1 MVRLRV
7 LGPIEADVRG
17 QQIDL
22 GGPKQRAA
30 LALLVIGRGEA
41 VSIDR
46 LIEQLWRGEPPPRAI
61 ASLQAFVSNLRRLL
75 EPDRPR
81 RAPATVLVTVPPGY
95 ALRLPEDAVDAWR
108 FERAVRQAREAP
120 PGQVRQLLDE
130 ALGCWRGDAYAEVA
144 DEAWAAAE
152 ITRLTDLRLAA
163 QELTIGA
170 ALGTGR
176 TLDAIS
182 LADAVTRAHPLR
194 EEGWR
199 LLGLALWAS
208 GRQADALAALR
219 RNRRI
224 LRDELGIVPGPP
236 LVALEQAILTQ
247 RMEVLH
253 EAAPPGAGPGQP
265 DPLAGPG
272 RREPDPLAG
281 PGRREPD
288 PLAGPGRREPDP
300 PARDAEIFV
309 GREKELRTLSDV
321 AATARRGGAT
331 VLVTGEAGA
340 GKSALLTRARRDLEA
355 DGWTVV
361 VGRCPEFEGAPP
373 AWAWVEALRML
384 ARLLP
389 PADPAPLRPLLADP
403 APPRPLPAEPG
414 TRPPASALP
423 ASVPP
428 ASALPASVPP
438 ASALSASVP
447 PASALS
453 ASVPPAS
460 ALSASVPPASVL
472 PASVLPASVP
482 PATGA
487 PSAAG
492 GDDAAIGRFLLNQA
506 VGGWIRAAAA
516 ANPLAIVIDDLHRA
530 DSETLALLETVTDLP
545 GAPVLVMTAHRPT
558 EVDDALGETLAE
570 IARRTPYRLALT
582 GLGPS
587 DVATLVAAVCG
598 GPVDRDTV
606 ARLVDRTGGNPFYV
620 GESARLL
627 ASEGALVATSDVPQG
642 VRDVLRRRLAR
653 LPRPAVAVLRLA
665 AVVGREADV
674 DVLVT
679 AAETDEDG
687 VLDGLEAGLIAGLL
701 TEPAPGRVRFA
712 HALVRDTLYTDLT
725 KLRRSRMHTRVADA
739 VQRLRPDDLTALAH
753 HHALAGTTA
762 TASLA
767 VEYGVRAADLARQRY
782 AHDTEAEL
790 LEQAIGAFVRVPVP
804 ADDRDERLIEL
815 FGRLLR
821 AQVRAGTLPAAR
833 RTRQRALDVAEQ
845 AGRTDL
851 TAAAFVAWT
860 EPTPWSTRLYGS
872 VDHGTVAVLERLLD
886 RDDLDPE
893 TRCRLLNVFA
903 AELDGEDDP
912 RVAVAAEEALTI
924 ARRVGDP
931 RLLAAT
937 LVVAA
942 KFVPWELF
950 QERRAKLTV
959 ELRTLAQ
966 THEMPAYR
974 WACEHIDGMI
984 AGGRGDAAGVR
995 RHAEA
1000 ALRIARRY
1008 GMAQPEVVH
1017 RATLAMLDHAQGR
1030 FDEAEARYD
1039 DVRDRMSRYGSLH
1052 SWRLHA
1058 FAICT
1063 IRFSQ
1068 GRHAELEPLVRA
1080 LYDVVGPIAGDA
1092 LTIVLARQ
1100 GRLDEARKIRRAVR
1114 VRPDAFHGILAT
1126 LRAETAVLLGQH
1138 GAAPELI
1145 RRLLPLRDQ
1154 VAGAASNS
1162 VVLRP
1167 VAHALGDLYRLVGD
1181 DRAAEREFA
1190 HAVQVAR
1197 GWDSAHWMAAARS
1210 AMSATAAQP
1219 AVRE

>member
-1 MVRLRV
+1 MVLLRV
-7 LGPIEADVRG
+7 LGPIEADVHG

-95 ALRLPEDAVDAWR
+95 ALRLPEEAVDAWR

-120 PGQVRQLLDE
+120 PGQARQLLDE
-130 ALGCWRGDAYAEVA
+130 ALGWWRGAAYAEVA

-152 ITRLTDLRLAA
+152 IARLTELRLAA

-176 TLDAIS
+176 THDAIS
-182 LADAVTRAHPLR
+182 MADAVTRDHPLR

-236 LVALEQAILTQ
+236 LVALEQAILNQ

-253 EAAPPGAGPGQP
+253 EAAPPAAGPVP
-265 DPLAGPG
+265 AAPPAG
-272 RREPDPLAG
+272 RD
-281 PGRREPD
+281 
-288 PLAGPGRREPDP
+288 RREPDP
-300 PARDAEIFV
+300 PSREAEIFV
-309 GREKELRTLSDV
+309 GRERELRTLADV

-340 GKSALLTRARRDLEA
+340 GKSALLARARRDLEA
-355 DGWTVV
+355 EGWTVL

-373 AWAWVEALRML
+373 AWAWVEALRAL
-384 ARLLP
+384 ARRLP
-389 PADPAPLRPLLADP
+389 PAEPAPLRPLLD
-403 APPRPLPAEPG
+403 EPG
-414 TRPPASALP
+414 TPPPTDLP
-423 ASVPP
+423 AATGVPP
-428 ASALPASVPP
+428 VRA
-438 ASALSASVP
+438 
-447 PASALS
+447 
-453 ASVPPAS
+453 
-460 ALSASVPPASVL
+460 
-472 PASVLPASVP
+472 
-482 PATGA
+482 
-487 PSAAG
+487 
-492 GDDAAIGRFLLNQA
+492 GDDASIGRFLLNQA
-506 VGGWIRAAAA
+506 AGAWIRTAAM
-516 ANPLAIVIDDLHRA
+516 ANPLAIVLDDLHRA

-545 GAPVLVMTAHRPT
+545 GVPVLVMTAHRPT
-558 EVDDALGETLAE
+558 EVDDLLGETLAE
-570 IARRTPYRLALT
+570 IARRTPYRLELT

-587 DVATLVAAVCG
+587 EVAVLVAAVCG

-606 ARLVDRTGGNPFYV
+606 ARLVERTGGNPFYV
-620 GESARLL
+620 RESARLL

-674 DVLVT
+674 DVLVL

-725 KLRRSRMHTRVADA
+725 RLRRSRMHTRVADA
-739 VQRLRPDDLTALAH
+739 VRQLRPDDLTALAH
-753 HHALAGTTA
+753 HHALSGTAA

-782 AHDTEAEL
+782 AHDAEAEL
-790 LEQAIGAFVRVPVP
+790 LEQAIEAFVRVPLP

-821 AQVRAGTLPAAR
+821 AQVRAGALPAAR
-833 RTRQRALDVAEQ
+833 RTRQRAVDVAER
-845 AGRTDL
+845 AGRADL
-851 TAAAFVAWT
+851 VAAAFAAWT
-860 EPTPWSTRLYGS
+860 EPTPWSTRLYGT

-903 AELDGEDDP
+903 TELDGEDDP
-912 RVAVAAEEALTI
+912 RVAGAAEEALAI

-950 QERRAKLTV
+950 QERRAKLTA

-966 THEMPAYR
+966 AHEMPAYR
-974 WACEHIDGMI
+974 WAGEHIDGMI

-1000 ALRIARRY
+1000 ALRIARQY

-1063 IRFSQ
+1063 VRFSQ

-1100 GRLDEARKIRRAVR
+1100 GRLDEARKVRRAVQ

-1138 GAAPELI
+1138 DAVPGLI

-1167 VAHALGDLYRLVGD
+1167 VAHALGDLYRLTGD
-1181 DRAAEREFA
+1181 DRAAEREFT
-1190 HAVQVAR
+1190 HAVEVAR

-1210 AMSATAAQP
+1210 AMSAAAAQP
-1219 AVRE
+1219 AVRK